1 MSGTADK
8 PWVCLMY
15 HDVAERAP
23 ASGGGE
29 YFSVDATTFV
39 RHLELLRDRGL
50 EGCSIS
56 RALDAPDQRQV
67 AISFDDGNF
76 GQYRRAFPA
85 LVRAGM
91 AATFFVTT
99 SWIGRSKFVSWD
111 DLREMR
117 DAGMAIESHT
127 HTHPFLSELP
137 EDALREELRRSRDL
151 LFEHLGAP
159 PTMLALPGGDAPRPA
174 FRRLFH
180 EEGYRV
186 VATSRWGMNPLAESG
201 GVRFI
206 RRCTVRGELD
216 ESMFVAT
223 IEGDSWLGLRTKAR
237 EFALGALRRSLTPTR
252 YARWRRRFL
261 DSVRAP
267 A

>member
-1 MSGTADK
+1 MSGTAER

-15 HDVAERAP
+15 HDVAERP
-23 ASGGGE
+23 LTGSSD

-50 EGCSIS
+50 QGCSIA
-56 RALDAPDQRQV
+56 RALEAPDQRQV
-67 AISFDDGNF
+67 AISFDDGNL
-76 GQYRRAFPA
+76 GQRARAFPA
-85 LVRAGM
+85 LARAGM

-99 SWIGRSKFVSWD
+99 SWIGRNKFVSWE

-127 HTHPFLSELP
+127 HTHPFLSELG
-137 EDALREELRRSRDL
+137 EAALRDELRRSRDL
-151 LFEHLGAP
+151 LFEHLGIP
-159 PTMLALPGGDAPRPA
+159 PTMIALPGGDAPRPA
-174 FRRLFH
+174 LHRLFH

-186 VATSRWGMNPLAESG
+186 VATSRWGMNRRAG
-201 GVRFI
+201 NGDVRFI
-206 RRCTVRGELD
+206 RRCTVRGAFD

-223 IEGDSWLGLRTKAR
+223 AEGNSWLGLRSKAR
-237 EFALGALRRSLTPTR
+237 ELALGALRRSLTPTR

-261 DSVRAP
+261 DAVSSA